1 VILNMPL
8 IMVCLR
14 MIVEFYFR
22 NAYNEFFN
30 FQKVIDIAMTKIN
43 FLISTLFDP
52 NNFYSRFSFL
62 ESDIKAVGKKI
73 KEHFSEEKLLRK
85 RIFSTSP
92 YLSLLLPRPE
102 NGLTRYM
109 MKYNNKNLL
118 DIEKKREKTK
128 RKLELFG
135 K

>member
-1 VILNMPL
+1 
-8 IMVCLR
+8 
-14 MIVEFYFR
+14 VE
-22 NAYNEFFN
+22 
-30 FQKVIDIAMTKIN
+30 IAMTKIN

-73 KEHFSEEKLLRK
+73 KEHYSEEKLLRK

-92 YLSLLLPRPE
+92 YLSLLLPKPE

-109 MKYNNKNLL
+109 MKHNNKNLL
-118 DIEKKREKTK
+118 DLEKKREKTK
-128 RKLELFG
+128 R
-135 K
+135 